1 MSSETYQFQ
10 AEINQLM
17 SLIINTFYSNKDI
30 FLREL
35 ISNASDAI
43 EKARHQLLVDKKE
56 LRDFKINIVPS
67 KENKTL
73 TIEDNGIGMSKEE
86 LINNLGTIAN
96 SGTKEFMQKIV
107 EEQKADASGM
117 IGQFGVGFY
126 SAYLV
131 SDNVKMYSGKYCWES
146 TAGGTFTITEL
157 EEPVSE
163 HGCKMVINM
172 KDDCLNYL
180 EEGTLTDIVHK
191 HSQFID
197 YPIRLWTVRT
207 ESKEVEVE
215 EQKDDENKEGEVEEV
230 KENETKPE
238 KQTVDEVIEE
248 WLVLNKTKPIWLR
261 KDDVTKEEY
270 SAFYKSLT
278 NGWDDHLKVKHFTA
292 EGQVEY
298 KALLYIPKR
307 APYDMF
313 NNKQKKH
320 NIKLYVKRVLIMDKC
335 EDLMPEWLQ
344 FVSGI
349 VDSDDLPL
357 NVSREILQQNSIVKI
372 IKKNLVKKC
381 IDMITEMAED
391 DDQTDFNQFYEQF
404 STSIKLGIHE
414 DTKNKERLSKLLRFY
429 SANSKDT
436 QISLQEYIDKMPE
449 NQSEIYFITGESKT
463 SVENSPFVK
472 GMVEKGHD
480 VVFMIDPIDE
490 YMCQSMNEFNDKKLV
505 SITKNNA
512 MFHTDNQEYESLCKT
527 MKDILKISNVVVSSR
542 LHNDPCCIVSSE
554 YGWSANMRRIM
565 KAQAMQ
571 SNFNLNS
578 MMNSNSQNILE
589 INPNHPMIKKLHEGV
604 TKNTMNEKT
613 LNDIVKLIYE
623 TAMVSSGY
631 SHDDPSDFASRIYKI
646 IGIGISVDNDE
657 IIIENVEEGDDNKCE
672 LNKDESD
679 SGFAYR
685 PSGVYDD
692 NSRMEEVD

>member
-43 EKARHQLLVDKKE
+43 EKARHKLLVENKE
-56 LRDFKINIVPS
+56 LRDFKIDIIPN
-67 KENKTL
+67 KEEKTL
-73 TIEDNGIGMSKEE
+73 IIEDNGIGMSKED

-96 SGTKEFMQKIV
+96 SGTKEFMRKLV
-107 EEQKADASGM
+107 EEQKADTNGM

-163 HGCKMVINM
+163 YGCKMVINM
-172 KDDCLNYL
+172 KEDCMNYL
-180 EEGTLTDIVHK
+180 EEGTLKDIVHK

-215 EQKDDENKEGEVEEV
+215 EQKEDDEAKEGEVEEV
-230 KENETKPE
+230 NDETQEPTK
-238 KQTVDEVIEE
+238 KTVEEVIEE

-298 KALLYIPKR
+298 KALLFIPKQ

-344 FVSGI
+344 FISGI

-357 NVSREILQQNSIVKI
+357 NVSREILQQNNIVKV
-372 IKKNLVKKC
+372 IKRNLVKKC
-381 IDMITEMAED
+381 IDMFTELAEEE
-391 DDQTDFNQFYEQF
+391 DQTEFKQFYEQF

-414 DTKNKERLSKLLRFY
+414 DSKNREKLSKLLRFY

-436 QISLQEYIDKMPE
+436 RISLQEYIDKMPE
-449 NQSEIYFITGESKT
+449 SQNEIYFITGESKT

-472 GMVEKGHD
+472 GMVEKGSD
-480 VVFMIDPIDE
+480 VLFMTDPIDE
-490 YMCQSMNEFNDKKLV
+490 YMCQSMNEFNTKKLV
-505 SITKNNA
+505 SITKNNT
-512 MFHTDNQEYESLCKT
+512 MFHTKNEEFDSLCKT

-571 SNFNLNS
+571 SNHSMTS
-578 MMNSNSQNILE
+578 MMDSNSQNILE
-589 INPNHPMIKKLHEGV
+589 INPNHVMIKKLQEGV

-646 IGIGISVDNDE
+646 IGIGISVDEDD
-657 IIIENVEEGDDNKCE
+657 IVIENLDNNDDSKCTVEENDTETVC
-672 LNKDESD
+672 
-679 SGFAYR
+679 R
-685 PSGVYDD
+685 PCVVQEDTSK
-692 NSRMEEVD
+692 MEEVD

>member
-56 LRDFKINIVPS
+56 LRDFTINIIPS

-163 HGCKMVINM
+163 YGCKMVIHM

-180 EEGTLTDIVHK
+180 EEGTLKDIVHK

-207 ESKEVEVE
+207 ESKEVE
-215 EQKDDENKEGEVEEV
+215 EQKDDETKEGEVEEV
-230 KENETKPE
+230 NENETKPE
-238 KQTVDEVIEE
+238 KKTVDEVIEE

-278 NGWDDHLKVKHFTA
+278 NGWEDHLKVKHFTA

-298 KALLYIPKR
+298 KALLFIPRR

-381 IDMITEMAED
+381 IDMITEMA
-391 DDQTDFNQFYEQF
+391 
-404 STSIKLGIHE
+404 
-414 DTKNKERLSKLLRFY
+414 
-429 SANSKDT
+429 
-436 QISLQEYIDKMPE
+436 
-449 NQSEIYFITGESKT
+449 
-463 SVENSPFVK
+463 
-472 GMVEKGHD
+472 
-480 VVFMIDPIDE
+480 
-490 YMCQSMNEFNDKKLV
+490 
-505 SITKNNA
+505 
-512 MFHTDNQEYESLCKT
+512 
-527 MKDILKISNVVVSSR
+527 
-542 LHNDPCCIVSSE
+542 
-554 YGWSANMRRIM
+554 
-565 KAQAMQ
+565 
-571 SNFNLNS
+571 
-578 MMNSNSQNILE
+578 
-589 INPNHPMIKKLHEGV
+589 
-604 TKNTMNEKT
+604 
-613 LNDIVKLIYE
+613 
-623 TAMVSSGY
+623 
-631 SHDDPSDFASRIYKI
+631 
-646 IGIGISVDNDE
+646 
-657 IIIENVEEGDDNKCE
+657 
-672 LNKDESD
+672 
-679 SGFAYR
+679 
-685 PSGVYDD
+685 
-692 NSRMEEVD
+692 

>member
-43 EKARHQLLVDKKE
+43 EKARHKLLVENKE
-56 LRDFKINIVPS
+56 LRDFKIDIIPNM
-67 KENKTL
+67 EEKTL
-73 TIEDNGIGMSKEE
+73 IIEDNGIGMSKDD

-96 SGTKEFMQKIV
+96 SGTKEFMRKLV
-107 EEQKADASGM
+107 EEQKADTNGM

-172 KDDCLNYL
+172 KEDCLNYL
-180 EEGTLTDIVHK
+180 EEGTLKDIVHK

-207 ESKEVEVE
+207 ESKEVDDET
-215 EQKDDENKEGEVEEV
+215 KDDETKDDETKEGEIEEV
-230 KENETKPE
+230 NNDETQQPTKKTIE
-238 KQTVDEVIEE
+238 EVIEE

-278 NGWDDHLKVKHFTA
+278 NGWDEHLKVKHFTA

-298 KALLYIPKR
+298 KALLFIPKQ

-320 NIKLYVKRVLIMDKC
+320 NIKLYVKRVLVMDKC
-335 EDLMPEWLQ
+335 EDLIPEWLQ
-344 FVSGI
+344 FISGI
-349 VDSDDLPL
+349 VDSNDLPL
-357 NVSREILQQNSIVKI
+357 NVSREVLQQNNIVKV
-372 IKKNLVKKC
+372 IKRNLVKKC
-381 IDMITEMAED
+381 IDMFTELAEEE
-391 DDQTDFNQFYEQF
+391 DQTEFKQFYEQF

-414 DTKNKERLSKLLRFY
+414 DSKNREKLSKLLRFY

-436 QISLQEYIDKMPE
+436 MTSLQEYIDKMPE
-449 NQSEIYFITGESKT
+449 SQDEIYFITGESKT
-463 SVENSPFVK
+463 AVENSPFVK
-472 GMVEKGHD
+472 GMVEKGND
-480 VVFMIDPIDE
+480 VLFMTDPIDE
-490 YMCQSMNEFNDKKLV
+490 YMCQSMNEFNTKKLV
-505 SITKNNA
+505 SITKNNT
-512 MFHTDNQEYESLCKT
+512 MFHTKNEEFDSLCKQ
-527 MKDILKISNVVVSSR
+527 MKSILKISNVVVSSR

-571 SNFNLNS
+571 SNHSMTS
-578 MMNSNSQNILE
+578 MMDSNSQNILE
-589 INPNHPMIKKLHEGV
+589 INPNHVMIKKLQQGV

-631 SHDDPSDFASRIYKI
+631 SHDDPSEFTSHIYKI
-646 IGIGISVDNDE
+646 IGIGISVDENLDTSNDDEYELKDDE
-657 IIIENVEEGDDNKCE
+657 IEEDK
-672 LNKDESD
+672 
-679 SGFAYR
+679 
-685 PSGVYDD
+685 
-692 NSRMEEVD
+692 SRMEEVD